1 VNGSDSRSQALAILT
16 AGIGE
21 GAEFQPGQWEAIQS
35 LLSAGSRHLLVQR
48 TGWGKS
54 VVYFVATRLLRDAG
68 RGPTLIVSP
77 LLALMR
83 NQVETARRFGVVAA
97 NIDST
102 NREGWP
108 RLTQEVRAGEID
120 ALLVSP
126 ERLGN
131 AEFRS
136 DLLPHLEKT
145 CALLVI
151 DEAHCISDWGHDF
164 RPDYRRI
171 IRTVERLNPSASLM
185 CTTATANE
193 RVIADIRAQL
203 GESLEVVRG
212 TLMRESLRLTVVKM
226 TDQAERLA
234 WLAKMIPRFRRTGII
249 YTLTVN
255 DTRRVAEWLRLNGA
269 DAYEYSAGLETA
281 EREELESRF
290 ERNELKCLVATTA
303 LGMGYDKRDVEFV
316 IHFQTPGSIINYYQ
330 QVGRAGR
337 ALTTAYGVLLVGEED
352 EEINEY
358 FIRSAFP
365 DRHCFDEV
373 LAALR
378 RSPGNLD
385 VLVARTNQPRGRV
398 EKALKLL
405 EVEEAIE
412 KAPKGS
418 YRLVNEEWQYER
430 LRSDQV
436 TGQRRRELEQMKQ
449 YVETKACRMRYLAEA
464 LDDVSAS
471 DCGKC
476 DNCTSKRAPAPD
488 QDKVLEAIRFLKR
501 DKQIL
506 SPKKFFP
513 AGAEAEGRKAIPR
526 EELVCEG
533 AALSVYN
540 DAGWGRLVREA
551 KYSSRAFP
559 DDLVAPSVEVI
570 RALSVQPQWLCWVPS
585 LKRGNLVPDFARR
598 LAKELGIPAI
608 DAVVKVKE
616 TGEQKEMQNSAR
628 QYSNVAGAF
637 KVVKIGEGPCLL
649 FDDVYDSGWTMTVI
663 GIQLRRAGC
672 PAVVPFA
679 LAVARPRS

>member
-1 VNGSDSRSQALAILT
+1 MTTYDLRSRALAVLRR
-16 AGIGE
+16 GLGE
-21 GAEFQPGQWEAIQS
+21 EVEFQPGQWEAIHS
-35 LLSAGSRHLLVQR
+35 ILNAVSRQLLVQR

-54 VVYFVATRLLRDAG
+54 VVYFVATRLLREAG

-97 NIDST
+97 SIDST
-102 NREGWP
+102 NRHEWP
-108 RLTQEVRAGEID
+108 NLTQKVRAGGID

-136 DLLPHLEKT
+136 DLLPYLEAV

-171 IRTVERLNPSASLM
+171 LRVVDRLHPAASIM

-203 GESLEVVRG
+203 GERLEVVRG
-212 TLMRESLRLTVVKM
+212 PLMRESLHLRVVKM
-226 TDQAERLA
+226 ADQAERLA
-234 WLAKMIPRFRRTGII
+234 WLAKMIPRFRGTGIV

-255 DTRRVAEWLRLNGA
+255 DSRRVAGWLRQNGV
-269 DAYEYSAGLETA
+269 DAHEYNAVLYERDREALED
-281 EREELESRF
+281 RF
-290 ERNELKCLVATTA
+290 ARNELKCLVATTA

-337 ALTTAYGVLLVGEED
+337 ALTTAYGVLLKGEED

-358 FIRSAFP
+358 FIGSAFP
-365 DRHCFDEV
+365 DRRCFDEV
-373 LAALR
+373 LAAVR
-378 RSPGNLD
+378 QSPGNLK
-385 VLVARTNQPRGRV
+385 VLVARTNQPEGRV

-405 EVEEAIE
+405 EVEQAIQ
-412 KAPKGS
+412 KDATGA
-418 YRLVNEEWQYER
+418 YRLVNEKWEYER
-430 LRSDQV
+430 LRSDQI
-436 TGQRRRELEQMKQ
+436 TAQRRRELEQMKQ
-449 YVETKACRMRYLAEA
+449 YVETRECRMRFLAEA
-464 LDDVSAS
+464 LDDASAS

-476 DNCTSKRAPAPD
+476 DNCTSKRAPAPN

-501 DKQIL
+501 DTQVL
-506 SPKKFFP
+506 SPKKYFP
-513 AGAEAEGRKAIPR
+513 AGTKAESKAIPS

-551 KYSSRAFP
+551 KYSGRTFP
-559 DDLVAPSVEVI
+559 DELLAPSLEVI
-570 RALSVQPQWLCWVPS
+570 RALPVQPKWLCWVPS

-663 GIQLRRAGC
+663 GMQLRRAGC